1 MAVRLR
7 GLCWGVLL
15 VLPLWLA
22 GCAAGVGA
30 GGASSPGAPLNATGQ
45 DLVTASDEP
54 ETRERA
60 RLRLELARGYFE
72 QGQTTVALDQVKQSL
87 AADPLYAPALNLRGL
102 IYVRLGEFRLAE
114 ASFQQ
119 ALRINARDGDTHHNL
134 GWAYCQEA
142 RYPEA
147 VQAFRRALQ
156 VPGYTSA
163 ARTWLTQGIC
173 QARGGLR
180 EAAEGSLT
188 KAYELEPG
196 NPITAYNLA
205 ALLHQRDQSDK
216 ARFYIRRLNNSELAN
231 AESLWLGIKVENR
244 LGNRDVVRQLGDQ
257 LKRRYPQSRELA
269 SYERGAFDE

>member
-1 MAVRLR
+1 MRLR
-7 GLCWGVLL
+7 ALVWFLLLSGSVVLWG
-15 VLPLWLA
+15 
-22 GCAAGVGA
+22 CA
-30 GGASSPGAPLNATGQ
+30 GGAGQGVAPGGGAPLNASGQ

-54 ETRERA
+54 ENRERA

-102 IYVRLGEFRLAE
+102 IYVRLGEYRLAE

-134 GWAYCQEA
+134 GWAYCQEG

-147 VQAFRRALQ
+147 TQAFGRALQ

-163 ARTWLTQGIC
+163 GRTWLTQGIC
-173 QARGGLR
+173 QARGGQR
-180 EAAEGSLT
+180 EAAESSLT

-205 ALLHQRDQSDK
+205 TLLHQRGLSAK
-216 ARFYIRRLNNSELAN
+216 AQFYIRRLNNSELAN

-257 LKRRYPQSRELA
+257 LKRRYPQSKELS
-269 SYERGAFDE
+269 SYERGAYDE

>member
-1 MAVRLR
+1 MRLR
-7 GLCWGVLL
+7 GLCWGLL
-15 VLPLWLA
+15 WASSLLLW
-22 GCAAGVGA
+22 GCAGGVGP
-30 GGASSPGAPLNATGQ
+30 GGPATGGAPLNASGQ

-134 GWAYCQEA
+134 GWAYCQEG

-147 VQAFRRALQ
+147 VQAFGRALQ
-156 VPGYTSA
+156 VPGYTSPG
-163 ARTWLTQGIC
+163 RTWLTQGIC

-180 EAAEGSLT
+180 DAAEASLT

-205 ALLHQRDQSDK
+205 ALLQQRGQSAK
-216 ARFYIRRLNNSELAN
+216 AQFYIRRLNNSELAN
-231 AESLWLGIKVENR
+231 AESLWLGIRVENR
-244 LGNRDVVRQLGDQ
+244 LGNREVVRQLGDQ
-257 LKRRYPQSRELA
+257 LKRRYPQSREL
-269 SYERGAFDE
+269 SLYERGAYDE